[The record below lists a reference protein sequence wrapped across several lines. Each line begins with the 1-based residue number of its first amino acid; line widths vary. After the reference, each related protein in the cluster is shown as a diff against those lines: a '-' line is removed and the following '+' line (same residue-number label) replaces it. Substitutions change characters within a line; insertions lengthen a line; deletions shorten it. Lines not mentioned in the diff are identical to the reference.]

1 MMDKKACSCGMEFDT
16 QEQLD
21 DHMRQTGHGQ
31 ENMPSGSE
39 EGQGDMPEGGDMGG
53 QGDMPKNE
61 GMGGMKG
68 GDMPDDEE
76 KM

>member
-21 DHMRQTGHGQ
+21 NHMAQTGHS
-31 ENMPSGSE
+31 MPGGSE
-39 EGQGDMPEGGDMGG
+39 EGQGGMPEGGDMGG

-61 GMGGMKG
+61 GMGGMSG
-68 GDMPDDEE
+68 GDMPDDDEE